1 MIAQEWMTNAI
12 LLVFNIT
19 ICTNFSSY
27 IEIVIFEDL
36 FIINSI
42 LVKFHIVLGL
52 FVFIRYRKGGDRG
65 STFRNICDMFWF
77 CWIILDKKEFQI
89 HFGNF
94 RDWLYAFC
102 KCTNIFRS
110 LQNTTVVY
118 QITCIGKSIKPFKMP
133 LQILLGLHA
142 QKRVLLP
149 LIVHTHKVIV
159 K

>member
-1 MIAQEWMTNAI
+1 M
-12 LLVFNIT
+12 
-19 ICTNFSSY
+19 
-27 IEIVIFEDL
+27 

-42 LVKFHIVLGL
+42 LAKFQIVLGL
-52 FVFIRYRKGGDRG
+52 FVFIRYRKGGIGAQPFVISVTCSDFAG
-65 STFRNICDMFWF
+65 
-77 CWIILDKKEFQI
+77 LEFQI